1 MTLKEIIAYL
11 FGAGLLVN
19 AGLFVPQALKIFK
32 TRSAKEVSL
41 MTFAGFNI
49 LQFVGILHGI
59 LQGDPYLLV
68 GMIASFL
75 CCGAVTAL
83 AIVYRGK

>member
-1 MTLKEIIAYL
+1 MALKEIVAWL

-19 AGLFVPQALKIFK
+19 AGLFVPQAIKIFK
-32 TRSAKEVSL
+32 TKSAKEVSL

-49 LQFVGILHGI
+49 LQFIGILHGY

-75 CCGAVTAL
+75 ACGAVTSLAL
-83 AIVYRGK
+83 IYRNK

>member
-1 MTLKEIIAYL
+1 MKQLVAYL

-32 TRSAKEVSL
+32 TKSAKDVSL
-41 MTFAGFNI
+41 MTFGGFNL
-49 LQFVGILHGI
+49 LQAIGILHGY

-68 GMIASFL
+68 GMIASFIA
-75 CCGAVTAL
+75 CGAVTGL
-83 AIVYRGK
+83 GIMYRKQ

>member
-1 MTLKEIIAYL
+1 MPIKEIVAYL

-19 AGLFVPQALKIFK
+19 AGLFIPQALKIFK
-32 TRSAKEVSL
+32 TKSAKEVSL

-49 LQFVGILHGI
+49 LQFIGILHGV

-75 CCGAVTAL
+75 CCGAVTVL
-83 AIVYRGK
+83 AMIYRNK

>member
-1 MTLKEIIAYL
+1 MTIKEIIAYL

-19 AGLFVPQALKIFK
+19 AGLFVPQAIKIFK
-32 TRSAKEVSL
+32 TKSARGVSL
-41 MTFAGFNI
+41 LTFAGFNV
-49 LQFVGILHGI
+49 LQFIGILHGV

-68 GMIASFL
+68 GMVASFL

-83 AIVYRGK
+83 AIIYRGK